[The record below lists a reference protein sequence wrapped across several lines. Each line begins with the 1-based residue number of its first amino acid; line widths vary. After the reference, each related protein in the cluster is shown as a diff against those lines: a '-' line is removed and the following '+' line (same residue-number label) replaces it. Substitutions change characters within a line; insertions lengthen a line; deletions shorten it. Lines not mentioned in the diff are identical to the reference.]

1 LREAPAMRFPLRLSG
16 LPIMLLW
23 CIYFSVPFERAL
35 SQSSSLPQSAEQ
47 ELPSSEVAIPGPLR
61 SIMRMAGISQKASK
75 EEVVPLLAR
84 NIYVQG
90 YEGWRTGGRPTEF
103 LILLARYVNQANELA
118 EFAGP
123 NGAIR
128 LDNCDDA
135 PRLLHILGYRLRQ
148 QCGQNDA

>member
-1 LREAPAMRFPLRLSG
+1 MRFPLRPSSLS
-16 LPIMLLW
+16 IALLW
-23 CIYFSVPFERAL
+23 CTYVAAPWEQA
-35 SQSSSLPQSAEQ
+35 LPQSPSSGQGAEQ
-47 ELPSSEVAIPGPLR
+47 ELPSSEVAVPGPVR

-75 EEVVPLLAR
+75 EELVPLLAR

-103 LILLARYVNQANELA
+103 LVLLARYVNQANELA

-123 NGAIR
+123 NGVVH

-135 PRLLHILGYRLRQ
+135 PRLLHI
-148 QCGQNDA
+148 